1 MSAPRVL
8 LLGVPA
14 VLLAVLAQS
23 IAWVPSYES
32 QGTDNPAR
40 LVTFVEASGGDA
52 RLLNPILNADSAS
65 SRIVGLTFDGLLRV
79 GEDLTLQG
87 ALAERW
93 AVSERAYLA
102 LADGVQPDSV
112 VSVIEAALHRVDA
125 ALLRAPLRV
134 LPAHS
139 RDVHVDASGSEPTRT
154 VRVRMPTRIEMQLAR
169 VVPDLESVLSTAL
182 GAPLAAGL
190 IAADRVD
197 SGEAQLAPAL
207 VAELMPILEHNPEI
221 TFWLRR
227 GVRFHDGQPF
237 SAHDVVF
244 TYQAIMDPRNLS
256 PRRAS
261 FEPVKEI
268 TVLDDHRVRVTY
280 KRLFSPAVE
289 AWTMGILP
297 RHLLDALAMSR
308 EMTRR
313 GVSVSARERFGM
325 RDSAFNRQPVGT
337 GAFRF
342 RSWSSDELIHLSRN
356 DDYFAGAPRYQQ
368 YYFRILPD
376 SLVQELEFRAGAI
389 DSYQVEPH
397 QAERYRNDVRYRAFS
412 AVTPGYTYIGY
423 NLRKKP
429 FSDPRVRRAL
439 GMAIDVQSIIR
450 HVLYGEGD
458 RVTGPYASVTD
469 WYASDVR
476 ALAYDPAAAQALLAE
491 AGYVRDADGWQ
502 TRDGERLEFN
512 LITNNG
518 NMQRK
523 AVTTIVQQAWRRIGV
538 KCNVQLFEWAVFLK
552 DFVNPGQFDA
562 VVLGW
567 QLGLTPDLFQLWHSS
582 QSGPNELNFV
592 GFDDQRSDELMAA
605 IRREYDR
612 DAQRRLAH
620 QLHARIAELQP
631 YTFLF
636 APRVTRLLDRKI
648 VMLARDG
655 TAEPVRAGGAGD
667 LYFHLNRWQRLDH
680 DPGF

>member
-1 MSAPRVL
+1 MLFIA
-8 LLGVPA
+8 VPA
-14 VLLAVLAQS
+14 MLLALLAQS
-23 IAWVPSYES
+23 MLWVPGYES
-32 QGTDNPAR
+32 QGIHNPAR

-52 RLLNPILNADSAS
+52 RLLNPILSADSAS
-65 SRIVGLTFDGLLRV
+65 GRIVDLTFDGLLRV

-93 AVSERAYLA
+93 EVSERAYLA
-102 LADGVQPDSV
+102 LADGVQADSV
-112 VSVIEAALHRVDA
+112 IRAIEAALHRIDP
-125 ALLRAPLRV
+125 ALLAAAPRV

-139 RDVHVDASGSEPTRT
+139 REVRLDASASQPATS
-154 VRVRMPTRIEMQLAR
+154 VRVRMPARIQMQLAR
-169 VVPDLESVLSTAL
+169 VVPDLESVLSDAL
-182 GAPLAAGL
+182 GTPLGAGVAAAQRVDAGDAPL
-190 IAADRVD
+190 
-197 SGEAQLAPAL
+197 SPAL
-207 VAELMPILEHNPEI
+207 LGELVPILEHNPEI

-237 SAHDVVF
+237 DAHDVAF
-244 TYQAIMDPRNLS
+244 TYQAIMEPRNLS

-261 FEPVKEI
+261 FEPVKEVA
-268 TVLDDHRVRVTY
+268 VLDEHRVRVIY

-297 RHLLDALAMSR
+297 RHLLDASAMAR
-308 EMTRR
+308 EMDRR
-313 GVSVSARERFGM
+313 AVSASARASFGI
-325 RDSAFNRQPVGT
+325 RDSEFNRRPVGT
-337 GAFRF
+337 GAFRL

-356 DDYFAGAPRYQQ
+356 DDYFAGPPRYQE

-376 SLVQELEFRAGAI
+376 ALVQELEFRAGAI

-397 QAERYRNDVRYRAFS
+397 QAQRYRDDARYRAFS

-450 HVLYGEGD
+450 HVLYGEGE

-469 WYASDVR
+469 WYDASVP
-476 ALAYDPAAAQALLAE
+476 ALAYDPAGAQRLLAE
-491 AGYVRDADGWQ
+491 AGYVRDAQGWL

-518 NMQRK
+518 NLRRK
-523 AVTTIVQQAWRRIGV
+523 AVATIVQQAWRRIGI

-567 QLGLTPDLFQLWHSS
+567 QMGLDPDLFQLWHSS
-582 QSGPNELNFV
+582 QSRPNELNFV
-592 GFDDQRSDELMAA
+592 GFDDARSDELIEA

-648 VMLARDG
+648 VMLEHDG

-667 LYFHLNRWQRLDH
+667 LFFHLNRWQRLAH